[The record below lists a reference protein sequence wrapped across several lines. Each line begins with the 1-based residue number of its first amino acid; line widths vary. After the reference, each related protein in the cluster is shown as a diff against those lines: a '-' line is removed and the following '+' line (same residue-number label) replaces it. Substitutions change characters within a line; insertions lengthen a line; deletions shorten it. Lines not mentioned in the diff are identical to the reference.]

1 MMDTKLQIQE
11 TRDHQ
16 KGYTWYNAKQTLDI
30 PYSNWQ
36 KNEKQTKKPV
46 KHKERRRK
54 CWRQTKINNTLIL
67 I

>member
-36 KNEKQTKKPV
+36 KMKNKQKNLLNTKKGGENV
-46 KHKERRRK
+46 ED
-54 CWRQTKINNTLIL
+54 RQK
-67 I
+67 